1 MWGEETYW
9 KRTGND
15 RENAG
20 QVEAPAYRC
29 IGCFSSKSCIPA
41 EDRFRLDDIRE
52 EFMEKSRVRGKRRH
66 GAVNKMALLA
76 ITAGAVAFGAGCGN
90 SVMDRKAALG
100 FALEDAGLTADDITV
115 TRQELEKEDGRAH
128 YEIVFTSGGYGY
140 YYEIDASSGAVTGVN
155 INALAAAGGES
166 EQSEN
171 IREGGS
177 GNQPGG
183 SQGQEGGGSQ
193 PGGSQGQEGGGSQ
206 SGGEQGQESGGSQS
220 GGEQGQESGGSQSG
234 GSQGQE
240 SGNGSQT
247 GRTGQVETMDA
258 AKTTAL
264 ADAGL
269 TEGEVTFTKEK
280 LDWDDGVAVYDIE
293 FYTADREY
301 EYEINAT
308 TGIIMDRSEEVLRN
322 PGNYNVGT
330 DSLIG
335 EEKAKEIAAA
345 HAGFSTA
352 EVFFTKVNL
361 EQEDGRMEYEI
372 EFYKDRVEYEAT
384 IDAAAGTVLE
394 YESEYDD

>member
-1 MWGEETYW
+1 
-9 KRTGND
+9 
-15 RENAG
+15 
-20 QVEAPAYRC
+20 
-29 IGCFSSKSCIPA
+29 
-41 EDRFRLDDIRE
+41 
-52 EFMEKSRVRGKRRH
+52 
-66 GAVNKMALLA
+66 
-76 ITAGAVAFGAGCGN
+76 
-90 SVMDRKAALG
+90 MDRKAALG

-177 GNQPGG
+177 QPGVGQNQEGGSQPGG
-183 SQGQEGGGSQ
+183 EKGQESGSQPGGGQGQEGGGSQ
-193 PGGSQGQEGGGSQ
+193 F
-206 SGGEQGQESGGSQS
+206 GGEQGQEG
-220 GGEQGQESGGSQSG
+220 GGSQSG

-240 SGNGSQT
+240 SGNVSQS
-247 GRTGQVETMDA
+247 GGGQGQEGGESQSSRTGQVETMDA

-330 DSLIG
+330 DPLIG

-352 EVFFTKVNL
+352 EVFFTKVKL

>member
-183 SQGQEGGGSQ
+183 SQGQE
-193 PGGSQGQEGGGSQ
+193 
-206 SGGEQGQESGGSQS
+206 
-220 GGEQGQESGGSQSG
+220 SGGSQSG

-330 DSLIG
+330 DPLIG
-335 EEKAKEIAAA
+335 EEKAKEIATA

-352 EVFFTKVNL
+352 EVFFTKVKL

>member
-183 SQGQEGGGSQ
+183 SQGQESGGSQGQEGGGSQ

-206 SGGEQGQESGGSQS
+206 PGGSP
-220 GGEQGQESGGSQSG
+220 
-234 GSQGQE
+234 
-240 SGNGSQT
+240 
-247 GRTGQVETMDA
+247 R
-258 AKTTAL
+258 
-264 ADAGL
+264 L
-269 TEGEVTFTKEK
+269 T
-280 LDWDDGVAVYDIE
+280 
-293 FYTADREY
+293 
-301 EYEINAT
+301 NA
-308 TGIIMDRSEEVLRN
+308 
-322 PGNYNVGT
+322 
-330 DSLIG
+330 
-335 EEKAKEIAAA
+335 
-345 HAGFSTA
+345 
-352 EVFFTKVNL
+352 
-361 EQEDGRMEYEI
+361 
-372 EFYKDRVEYEAT
+372 
-384 IDAAAGTVLE
+384 
-394 YESEYDD
+394 